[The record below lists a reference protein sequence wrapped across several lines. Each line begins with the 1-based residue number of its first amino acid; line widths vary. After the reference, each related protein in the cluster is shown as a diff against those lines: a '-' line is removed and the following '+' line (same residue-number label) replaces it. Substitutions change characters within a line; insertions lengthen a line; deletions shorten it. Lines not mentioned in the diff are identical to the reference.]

1 MGNLLGEPFK
11 DYVNKQIN
19 VRQDVHGKANRS
31 IPELQYLNSKNAWI
45 KLASGTAFDE
55 KRLELL
61 NKNNNPLLIGV
72 VPGLDLAIRNVLFN
86 GLTGFGG
93 TTKERAEAG
102 AALYNRQQVR
112 SGNSSG
118 VLSTND
124 FLSQVG
130 DINIKGSDASI
141 FNFSQTQRA
150 GIGTNG
156 AYGVGGTSQHGF
168 SPMPGIVDA
177 DIKDLNRG
185 SIKKATINLKA
196 HNKNQ
201 FDVIDALYLRLGY
214 SVMLEWGVD
223 KYLSDSGLQN
233 MGTTL
238 IDKKFWRY
246 SNSSYTQILPE
257 IESLREKYQ
266 GNYDGMFGVIS
277 NFSWTFE
284 ADGSYNIKL
293 ELMSQGDVIE
303 SLKANPPK
311 VKKDEG
317 PVDSISP
324 YTQITQKIAETITVS
339 NRTQFFELYPGLEK
353 IITDWYNAQIARMP
367 GRGNDANAD
376 KSTSFDL
383 TSDSNF
389 RRNKIR
395 FFPDLKSE
403 DYTNENLTNQSQGQ
417 ELKQHWSKILANT
430 IQTVADRALGEAEK
444 EGGKYIWKI
453 NRPTGGEYKQ
463 QNIYTLISWDYYTV
477 LNDAVNKEVEDLG
490 YGAPLASTV
499 NGISKF
505 NRKQALNLLFLVKNI
520 TLEDLLDKTYA
531 FYSFLNFAGGK
542 EDPQFEPEGQTAA
555 EADLREDEQAE
566 LEQEK
571 ELLAKRNLNRMNSYL
586 FSVRNLWQGGGIGTP
601 LASLSANFGSIK
613 SYKEVMG
620 KIINPIN
627 GAPTPIGFWNK
638 FVGFPIYKKNEVS
651 PIDFFQLQVTPLNK
665 QHFIRFKVL
674 LKYIQDS
681 IIPKIE
687 TSLENQPMIKINFE
701 DKTNICYTI
710 DNVISLNPNKIIA
723 CSDSFYNGGDKS
735 VGIFKG
741 GEIFQQKNKE
751 GFIYGDLMQLYVNFA
766 RIEEIFEDVDENNS
780 ISIFKVL
787 KTLATDIN
795 SSLGNINNI
804 EPIIDKETNTVKFI
818 DQTPIPGLKSIA
830 DELGITFKPTTSS
843 KLEIFGLNLKDNTS
857 NFVRKAGITTE
868 ISKEYATIITIGATA
883 NGAIPGTEATAFSK
897 WNIGIKDRFKKNII
911 DPEENEISL
920 EKQNL
925 AIKQRYADMITRKWF
940 TLGMNLV
947 AEKKWTIND
956 DLVELNSTI
965 APDFYKFAQAE
976 TTKNNADDDGEIE
989 SSIGFLPFNL
999 KLEIDGLSGIK
1010 IYNKV
1015 DVNTSFLPS
1024 NYGDTLSFIITGVN
1038 HKLSSNEWTTSLDTI
1053 ATTATKSK

>member
-61 NKNNNPLLIGV
+61 NKNNNPLLDGV
-72 VPGLDLAIRNVLFN
+72 VPGQDLAIRNVLFN
-86 GLTGFGG
+86 GLTSFGKEKYVELKGSEGISRKYG
-93 TTKERAEAG
+93 TGK
-102 AALYNRQQVR
+102 
-112 SGNSSG
+112 
-118 VLSTND
+118 ND
-124 FLSQVG
+124 F
-130 DINIKGSDASI
+130 N
-141 FNFSQTQRA
+141 QTQRA
-150 GIGTNG
+150 GITGANR

-311 VKKDEG
+311 VKKDKG

-367 GRGNDANAD
+367 GRGNDANAN

-463 QNIYTLISWDYYTV
+463 QNIYTYLSWNYYTV

-601 LASLSANFGSIK
+601 LALLSANFGSIK

-681 IIPKIE
+681 IIPKIK
-687 TSLENQPMIKINFE
+687 TSSENQPMIKINFE

-1038 HKLSSNEWTTSLDTI
+1038 HKLSSNEWITSLDTI